1 MLMGV
6 PLLVLYEV
14 SVIAVW
20 LFGRKK
26 LSYGPPEIST
36 EESEEEN

>member
-26 LSYGPPEIST
+26 FVYSALQKQ
-36 EESEEEN
+36 EEDEQE

>member
-1 MLMGV
+1 MMGV

-20 LFGRKK
+20 FFGRKTFTGFSVK
-26 LSYGPPEIST
+26 NP
-36 EESEEEN
+36 